1 MATVKETIIRL
12 EAHEK
17 ECLVRYQNIE
27 KRLESGTKRF
37 DRLEMMLWSVYPFIL
52 SVIAL
57 FKWMPQ

>member
-1 MATVKETIIRL
+1 MATVKEAILRL

-17 ECLVRYQNIE
+17 ECSLRYENIE

-37 DRLEMMLWSVYPFIL
+37 DRLELIMFSMYPFIM

>member
-1 MATVKETIIRL
+1 VATVKETIIRL
-12 EAHEK
+12 ESHEK

-37 DRLEMMLWSVYPFIL
+37 DRLEMMLWSMYPFIL

>member
-1 MATVKETIIRL
+1 VATVKETIIRL

-37 DRLEMMLWSVYPFIL
+37 DRLEMMLWSMYHFIL

>member
-1 MATVKETIIRL
+1 MATVKEAILRL

-17 ECLVRYQNIE
+17 ECSLRYENIE
-27 KRLESGTKRF
+27 NRLESGAKRF
-37 DRLEMMLWSVYPFIL
+37 DRLEMMLWSMYPFIL

>member
-1 MATVKETIIRL
+1 MTTVKETIIRL

-17 ECLVRYQNIE
+17 ECKVRYENIE

-37 DRLEMMLWSVYPFIL
+37 DRLEMMLWSMYPFIL

>member
-12 EAHEK
+12 ESHEK

-37 DRLEMMLWSVYPFIL
+37 DRLEMMLWSMYPFIL

>member
-37 DRLEMMLWSVYPFIL
+37 DRLEMMLWSMYPFIL

>member
-12 EAHEK
+12 ESHEK

-37 DRLEMMLWSVYPFIL
+37 DRLEMMLWSMYPFMLGAVFL
-52 SVIAL
+52 SKDL
-57 FKWMPQ
+57 

>member
-1 MATVKETIIRL
+1 MATVKETILRL

-17 ECLVRYQNIE
+17 ECKVRYENIE

-37 DRLEMMLWSVYPFIL
+37 DRLEMMLWSMYPFIL